1 MALNEVECRRCGW
14 KWVVSP
20 DKKHDKSL
28 LCKSCRV
35 KPAKV
40 IQYGGLRCEPWLGRV
55 NDDLDPIDDTGAL
68 FLPGLRT
75 CGHRDC
81 VNVKHIVSS

>member
-1 MALNEVECRRCGW
+1 MALNQVECRRCGW

-20 DKKHDKSL
+20 DKKDNKDL

-40 IQYGGLRCEPWLGRV
+40 IQYGSLRCEPHLGVV
-55 NDDLDPIDDTGAL
+55 NDNLDPVDESGAL
-68 FLPGLRT
+68 VLPGLRT

-81 VNVKHIVSS
+81 VNPKHVAS

>member
-1 MALNEVECRRCGW
+1 M
-14 KWVVSP
+14 SP
-20 DKKHDKSL
+20 DKKDNKDL

-40 IQYGGLRCEPWLGRV
+40 IQYGQVRCEPWAGSV
-55 NDDLDPIDDTGAL
+55 DVDLNPIDETGAL
-68 FLPGLRT
+68 VIPGLRT

-81 VNVKHIVSS
+81 VNPKHVAG